1 MRRKRFTVLSR
12 ICPVSLKRMWW
23 AMSAS
28 ICPIWSLENRSRVR
42 MPCASRTPSSTCPSK
57 RMRSAT
63 RKVGGLPTSCSSAP
77 AASVTVGSRSFSSS
91 SSVCVHTSPSGWNS
105 GGCATPFMAATSGR
119 MSPSSPVSS
128 RSSKPRRA
136 PPSVRM
142 RASSSRTRSGETFTI
157 RPCSRCSAAMV
168 AGSISEPSRAANRT
182 ARIKRRWSSWK
193 RSSGAP
199 MARTTRRRKSSRPP
213 VKSSTCFVSGS
224 SSSAL
229 IVKSR
234 RIASCR
240 GLPSKRDFTI
250 NALLLDPDT
259 NQVLDFTGGR
269 EDLRRRVV
277 RAIGAPDERFQED
290 HLRLIRAVRF
300 AAGLGFEIKPATMA
314 ALQRLHGLIVK
325 VSPERVRDELARILT
340 EGGAR
345 RGFELLDETGLLGD
359 ILPEVAAMKGVAQ
372 PPEFHPE
379 GDVWT
384 HTLLLLGKLRDPTVT
399 LAAGALLHD
408 VGKPPTFRVAE
419 RIRFDGHV
427 EEGVRLA
434 HGILTRLRFSSDQIG
449 QIEALIAHHM
459 RFKDTGQMRES
470 TVKRFLRMENF
481 AEHLELHRLDCLS
494 SNGKL
499 DTYKRMLSR
508 LEELGEEELRPK
520 PLLTGRDLI
529 ELGYQPGPS
538 FGKMLA
544 AVEDAQLEAR
554 VQSKEAALALVRV
567 FH

>member
-1 MRRKRFTVLSR
+1 LDITSEILAR
-12 ICPVSLKRMWW
+12 
-23 AMSAS
+23 S
-28 ICPIWSLENRSRVR
+28 IVARLR
-42 MPCASRTPSSTCPSK
+42 A
-57 RMRSAT
+57 AGHQAYL
-63 RKVGGLPTSCSSAP
+63 VGG
-77 AASVTVGSRSFSSS
+77 
-91 SSVCVHTSPSGWNS
+91 CVRDLLLG
-105 GGCATPFMAATSGR
+105 
-119 MSPSSPVSS
+119 
-128 RSSKPRRA
+128 RA
-136 PPSVRM
+136 PKDFDVATDARPDRVSELFERSEQVGAHFGVVLVRENTSQVEVATF
-142 RASSSRTRSGETFTI
+142 RSDASYSDGR
-157 RPCSRCSAAMV
+157 RPDAVRFE
-168 AGSISEPSRAANRT
+168 GNPRQD
-182 ARIKRRWSSWK
+182 
-193 RSSGAP
+193 
-199 MARTTRRRKSSRPP
+199 
-213 VKSSTCFVSGS
+213 
-224 SSSAL
+224 AL
-229 IVKSR
+229 R
-234 RIASCR
+234 
-240 GLPSKRDFTI
+240 RDFTI

-269 EDLRRRVV
+269 EDLGRRVI
-277 RAIGAPDERFQED
+277 RAIGDPDERFQED

-300 AAGLGFEIKPATMA
+300 AARLGFEIEPDTMA

-325 VSPERVRDELARILT
+325 VSPERIRDELARILT

-384 HTLLLLGKLRDPTVT
+384 HTLLLLEKLRHPTVT

-434 HGILTRLRFSSDQIG
+434 HGILTRLRFSNEQVE

-470 TVKRFLRMENF
+470 TMKRFMRMENF

-499 DTYKRMLSR
+499 DTYKRVLSR
-508 LEELGEEELRPK
+508 LAELGEEELRPK

-529 ELGYQPGPS
+529 EQGYQPGPS

-554 VQSKEAALALVRV
+554 VQNKDEALALVRAQ
-567 FH
+567 FGEPEHASP